1 MKPSH
6 SKHSDDAFDYV
17 IVGAGAAGSVLANA
31 TQRSRGSLGG
41 LELIVVHVLLAVPVA
56 HARPSPQELA
66 HHDAGK
72 PFPAISSS

>member
-1 MKPSH
+1 MKLSH

-17 IVGAGAAGSVLANA
+17 IVGVGAAGSVLANA

-56 HARPSPQELA
+56 HARPSPQELV
-66 HHDAGK
+66 HHDPRKAV
-72 PFPAISSS
+72 PATISS